1 MPRHSFWSGLAVI
14 GFALLALNW
23 IIPNYAGVNPFA
35 QMPPDL
41 VPRIASWIMLVS
53 GIVVVVQA
61 SVQMARTGQKPVTFD
76 IDWPDLG
83 WKLWPFA
90 YVAVGIW
97 FLTFLKVTYVG
108 APLIA
113 GMLFLLGERRWY
125 IIIGCS
131 VAPVVLLYVLSV
143 YLMRVGV
150 I

>member
-53 GIVVVVQA
+53 GIIVVVQA
-61 SVQMARTGQKPVTFD
+61 SVEMARAGQKPISLD
-76 IDWPDLG
+76 IDWADLG

-90 YVAVGIW
+90 YVAVAIY
-97 FLTFLKVTYVG
+97 FLTFMKITHVG
-108 APLIA
+108 VPMIA

-125 IIIGCS
+125 ILIGCS
-131 VAPVVLLYVLSV
+131 VVPVVLLYFLSV
-143 YLMRVGV
+143 YMMRVGV